1 MKVKSIIQTIIMI
14 LIPIIV
20 IELVIRLNLE
30 KHNHITRIIKKPW
43 YVILPIDTPDTSK
56 FKIKSNNDSY
66 TTYHPQLGWSLRPNG
81 KDLPK
86 YFSSNQGF
94 RIKKNDYLKNNI
106 VNNADIITIG
116 DSFTH
121 GDFVFCEESWPY
133 ILGEISNKKVVNLGV
148 GGYGIDQAILS
159 YMSSEIE
166 TEIVILGLINADLDR
181 ATRIVYRGLY
191 GGGIKSKPMFKFNL
205 NGSYE
210 IVNQPCAVGINLYN
224 QFNLRENSLLLKME
238 RDFDEILFK
247 KDFFDI
253 FMSYRMF
260 KTFSYLHYHPGHSL
274 YLNKQAN
281 DNYNYI
287 MNIFNAFY
295 QFSKKK
301 KDKVIIVL
309 LESVSSFKDRIKYE
323 INPWVNIENDLK
335 KIGFD
340 VILPPDT
347 LVSLLANN
355 KDRIINKNEGHYT
368 PFANEIVAN
377 EIYDYIMT
385 NIE

>member
-1 MKVKSIIQTIIMI
+1 MKIKSITQTIIMI

-20 IELVIRLNLE
+20 IEIVLRFTLE
-30 KHNHITRIIKKPW
+30 KHNHTTRILKKPW
-43 YVILPIDTPDTSK
+43 NVILPIDTPDSTAFKTK
-56 FKIKSNNDSY
+56 FTDNSY

-81 KDLPK
+81 KNLPK

-106 VNNADIITIG
+106 VHNADIITIG

-133 ILGEISNKKVVNLGV
+133 ILGEISSKKVVNLGV

-159 YMSSEIE
+159 YMLSEIE

-205 NGSYE
+205 NGSYD

-224 QFNLRENSLLLKME
+224 QFNLRENSPLLKME
-238 RDFDEILFK
+238 KDFDEILFK

-253 FMSYRMF
+253 FISYRIF
-260 KTFSYLHYHPGHSL
+260 KMFSYRYYHPGHSL

-281 DNYNYI
+281 DNYHYI
-287 MNIFNAFY
+287 MNIFNALY
-295 QFSKKK
+295 QFSKNK

-309 LESVSSFKDRIKYE
+309 LESAGSSQDRKKYE

-340 VILPPDT
+340 VIQPPDT
-347 LVSLLANN
+347 LISLLAND
-355 KDRIINKNEGHYT
+355 KDKIINKNEGHYT
-368 PFANEIVAN
+368 PLANEIVAK
-377 EIYDYIMT
+377 EIYNYMMT